1 LTTAFTSATLVAIS
15 LGLLPVTE
23 KLTRSNHA
31 MWQAQVLSA
40 LRGAQA
46 EHFIDPASQPPE
58 KFFAAKSEK
67 KVEGEPAVVNPEYE
81 KWVAKDHQVLSYLLT
96 SLSREIGSQVTTVTT
111 AASAWAAIEALHAS
125 QSRAR
130 VISTRMVL
138 ATASK
143 GAASVSDYFTKMKS
157 LADEMASAGQKL
169 EDEELVSYIL
179 TGLDSEFDSVVTA
192 VSTRVEPIT
201 VNELYAQL
209 IAHEQRLEI
218 RGGGQ

>member
-1 LTTAFTSATLVAIS
+1 MAFALATLAAIS

-81 KWVAKDHQVLSYLLT
+81 KWVAKDQ
-96 SLSREIGSQVTTVTT
+96 
-111 AASAWAAIEALHAS
+111 
-125 QSRAR
+125 
-130 VISTRMVL
+130 
-138 ATASK
+138 
-143 GAASVSDYFTKMKS
+143 
-157 LADEMASAGQKL
+157 
-169 EDEELVSYIL
+169 
-179 TGLDSEFDSVVTA
+179 
-192 VSTRVEPIT
+192 
-201 VNELYAQL
+201 
-209 IAHEQRLEI
+209 
-218 RGGGQ
+218 